1 MGPTT
6 ARRKVN
12 PVTDR
17 RVMNLYNEG
26 WHLPNIV
33 SIARLK
39 PDVVREVLMRHK
51 VIIDKIER

>member
-33 SIARLK
+33 RIARL
-39 PDVVREVLMRHK
+39 ERHK